1 MNFIQQATIGI
12 PSTIN
17 QDIALHQRA
26 SELDSSGDFSVRGS
40 SYRKNLNMF
49 SKSRSSQSPMSL
61 APAEMLSTEQAAP
74 PSVQAPNFFITN
86 RSHMY
91 AFMPNGGT
99 QISSS
104 KQNDPSFKIP
114 TSRAAQPGP
123 SFLNFH
129 VPVVHGTRHYASGS
143 KMVVKAATGDV
154 SAYRICSPA
163 TSLPQGVVM
172 ASSPSPLHSS
182 QQLAEE
188 ASRKRE
194 LRLMKNRNAAKEC
207 RRRKREYIN
216 YLEVHASIL
225 EQQNKKLMEELN
237 YLKGIC
243 EQKPIDGSKQC
254 SLVWQFLQTVVYG
267 LPGEDTSTAT
277 GDVSAYRICSP
288 ATSLPQGVVMA
299 SSPSPLHSSQ
309 QLAEEA
315 SRKRELRLMKNRL

>member
-1 MNFIQQATIGI
+1 
-12 PSTIN
+12 
-17 QDIALHQRA
+17 
-26 SELDSSGDFSVRGS
+26 
-40 SYRKNLNMF
+40 
-49 SKSRSSQSPMSL
+49 MSL

-123 SFLNFH
+123 SFVNFH
-129 VPVVHGTRHYASGS
+129 VPVVHGTRHYAPGS
-143 KMVVKAATGDV
+143 K
-154 SAYRICSPA
+154 
-163 TSLPQGVVM
+163 
-172 ASSPSPLHSS
+172 
-182 QQLAEE
+182 
-188 ASRKRE
+188 
-194 LRLMKNRNAAKEC
+194 RNAAKEC

-243 EQKPIDGSKQC
+243 EQKP
-254 SLVWQFLQTVVYG
+254 
-267 LPGEDTSTAT
+267 
-277 GDVSAYRICSP
+277 SAVPPYS
-288 ATSLPQGVVMA
+288 
-299 SSPSPLHSSQ
+299 SSPNPYPAAVYPIRSSYPQ
-309 QLAEEA
+309 QNPYALVKGFGHTVHTGYPSVNTCRCAY
-315 SRKRELRLMKNRL
+315 